1 MTRSSFDRT
10 DEAQLLRQYIET
22 LGSLLA
28 REQQRLQRACLTF
41 SALHHGQS
49 CLGRTDST
57 EWLPTWAA
65 EVPAGPRAS
74 QVAALGRWW
83 SWLFGRGV
91 LDDNVLACF
100 YPCTAVLRE
109 TTPVVLTHNLQRQ
122 IARHLEDRGPRDP
135 NTRRRLR
142 RRLENLNLFLHRQR
156 PLWDGDAIAQIALL
170 DWFRSTCGGGSP
182 NLGLVAGTVSAFLD
196 YLVEAGR
203 LRTNPFVALRKRY
216 GHHRLGEILASE
228 LGRAGSG
235 LTPVAPKATFESC
248 MAPHLDAFVALKRA
262 MGRRYE
268 AILSVLQQFDRFVAG
283 LPDAPEVVSADLVQ
297 RWAACGRHLSPK
309 TQKRRLGLVR
319 QFSIY
324 LRRILPESYVPDRFV
339 FPVHVPA
346 FKAYVYS
353 PDEYRAL
360 LRAALAL
367 PAPRATQRPKVFY
380 TVLLL
385 LYATGLRI
393 GEALRLRLRDVDLGA
408 NTLLIRETKF
418 LKSRVVPFSR
428 ELADTLHDYLK
439 ERLVAA
445 TGADAPLFINH
456 ARRPYSVDKFSEV
469 FRTLLT
475 ASGIPAAPHPQR
487 PRVYDVRHT
496 FALTRVLQWYREGAD
511 LQAKL
516 PLLATYM
523 GHVDVLST
531 QVYLTST
538 AELLREASQRFER
551 AFGGVFAKGGV
562 ACRPLTSWAAAS
574 KAFSTST

>member
-1 MTRSSFDRT
+1 VTRPCFDQA
-10 DEAQLLRQYIET
+10 DEARLLRQYVET
-22 LGSLLA
+22 LGSPFA
-28 REQQRLQRACLTF
+28 RNEHQRLERACLTF
-41 SALHHGQS
+41 SALQPGQP
-49 CLGRTDST
+49 CLGRTNST
-57 EWLPTWAA
+57 EWLPAWAA
-65 EVPAGPRAS
+65 EVPATAQAS

-83 SWLFGRGV
+83 SWLFERGV

-109 TTPVVLTHNLQRQ
+109 TTPVVLTHNLQRL
-122 IARHLEDRGPRDP
+122 IARHLEDRGPRNPD
-135 NTRRRLR
+135 TRRRLR
-142 RRLENLNLFLHRQR
+142 RRLENLNLFLHRQQ
-156 PLWDGDAIAQIALL
+156 PGWDGGAIEEAALI
-170 DWFRSTCGGGSP
+170 DWFRRTCGGGSFY
-182 NLGLVAGTVSAFLD
+182 LGLVAGTVSAFLD

-203 LRTNPFVALRKRY
+203 LRTNPFATLRRRY
-216 GHHRLGEILASE
+216 GRHRLGEIVASE
-228 LGRAGSG
+228 LGRAGSS
-235 LTPVAPKATFESC
+235 LTPVTPKAMFQSC
-248 MAPHLDAFVALKRA
+248 LAAHLDAFVALKRA
-262 MGRRYE
+262 MGRRYK
-268 AILSVLQQFDRFVAG
+268 AILRVLQQFDRFVAG
-283 LPDAPEVVSADLVQ
+283 LPDTPEVVSADLVQ
-297 RWAACGRHLSPK
+297 RWVACGRHLSPK

-324 LRRILPESYVPDRFV
+324 LRRIRPESYVPDRFA

-353 PDEYRAL
+353 SDEYRAL

-367 PAPRATQRPKVFY
+367 PAPKAALRPKVFY

-393 GEALRLRLRDVDLGA
+393 GEALRLRLRDVDLEGC
-408 NTLLIRETKF
+408 TLLIRESKF
-418 LKSRVVPFSR
+418 LKSRVVPFSPA
-428 ELADTLHDYLK
+428 LADALHAYLK

-445 TGADAPLFINH
+445 TGPDAPLFINH

-469 FRTLLT
+469 FRTLL
-475 ASGIPAAPHPQR
+475 PAAGVPATPHPHR

-496 FALTRVLQWYREGAD
+496 FALTRVLQWYRDGAD

-538 AELLREASQRFER
+538 PELLCEASQRFER
-551 AFGGVFAKGGV
+551 AFGGVFAAV
-562 ACRPLTSWAAAS
+562 PQEVLHVIR
-574 KAFSTST
+574 